1 MGEADIQLKI
11 AEEMLGDAKLLYEQ
25 KRFRSAASRAY
36 YAIFHAAKALLNQ
49 VGHNCQSHGGAISRF
64 GQYIVNA
71 GLMDKDFSKFLGRAY
86 NLREKSDYGLLFE
99 GIEEEVGRVVSDAE
113 KFVAEAIKILHQL
126 KSNLK

>member
-11 AEEMLGDAKLLYEQ
+11 AEEMLADAKLLYEQ
-25 KRFRSAASRAY
+25 KRYRSAASRAY

-49 VGHNCQSHGGAISRF
+49 VGQSCQSHCGAISRF
-64 GQYIVNA
+64 GQYVVNT

-113 KFVAEAIKILHQL
+113 KFVAEAIKVLHQL
-126 KSNLK
+126 QSKLK